1 MAQRYQC
8 DVAIIGGGI
17 AGVTAALGLLDAG
30 KSVAIFES
38 EGPERFGGSALESF
52 GGLFFVDSPEQRR
65 GRIADT
71 PELALKDWESFA
83 QFGPDEVWPRKWAA
97 HLVERATPDGR
108 DFLRAKGLSWLPV
121 VLWVER
127 GLDVPGN
134 SVPRFHLSWGTGK
147 RVVTQIIAAL
157 RAHPQSQRL
166 STHFGHRVERLETN
180 GGRVVGCA
188 GKHGGDDFTVEA
200 GAVIVAAGGIGGD
213 LAQVRKYWDPGGG
226 AKPPEMILL
235 GTHPSADG
243 HALEAAERA
252 GARLTHVGRMWNYA
266 GGVRHP
272 RPDWP
277 DHGVSL
283 VPPKSALWVDA
294 TGKRLMPPIISGFD
308 THEMVRR
315 VALAP
320 HGYTWQI
327 LNRRIALKE
336 LAASGAAWNP
346 AVRERRFLRFVL
358 DTLRGNK
365 WLVDELTTHSPDF
378 ATATSVAQLAER
390 MNAMNNPVRV
400 EAHVLE
406 DEIATFDATLDDPSW
421 ADPQRKQIE
430 TLRAYRGDR
439 LRLAKDIAIS
449 DEKAGPLIAIRE
461 HVVTRKSLGGIV
473 TDLQSRALDAKGE
486 PIAGLYAVGESAGF
500 GGGGSH
506 GWRGL
511 EGTFLLS
518 SIITARRASESI
530 GTGG

>member
-1 MAQRYQC
+1 MTQRYQC
-8 DVAIIGGGI
+8 DVAIVGGGI
-17 AGVTAALGLLDAG
+17 AGVTAALELIAAG

-38 EGPERFGGSALESF
+38 EGPNRFGGSALESF

-65 GRIADT
+65 ARIADT
-71 PELALKDWESFA
+71 PERALKDWESFA
-83 QFGPDEVWPRKWAA
+83 QFGADEVWPRRWAA

-108 DFLRAKGLSWLPV
+108 DYLRAKGLSWLPV

-127 GLDVPGN
+127 GLEVAGN
-134 SVPRFHLSWGTGK
+134 SVPRFHLSWGTGR
-147 RVVTQIIAAL
+147 RVVTQIIDAL
-157 RAHPQSQRL
+157 RAHPNAQRL
-166 STHFGHRVERLETN
+166 ATHFHHRVERIETN
-180 GGRVVGCA
+180 GGRIAGCSGRNPA
-188 GKHGGDDFTVEA
+188 TDFTVDA
-200 GAVIVAAGGIGGD
+200 GVEIVAAGGIGGN

-226 AKPPEMILL
+226 AQQPETILL

-243 HALEAAERA
+243 RVLEAAQAA
-252 GARLTHVGRMWNYA
+252 GAQLTHVGRMWNYA

-283 VPPKSALWVDA
+283 VPPKSALWTDA
-294 TGKRLMPPIISGFD
+294 TGKRLVPPIVSGFD

-315 VALAP
+315 VALSP

-327 LNRRIALKE
+327 MNRRIALKE
-336 LAASGAAWNP
+336 LAASGAVWNP
-346 AVRERRFLRFVL
+346 AVRERRLLRFVL
-358 DTLRGNK
+358 DTLGGNK
-365 WLVDELTTHSPDF
+365 WLYDELTMKSPDF
-378 ATATSVAQLAER
+378 VMAPNVAALAEK

-400 EAHVLE
+400 DAHALE
-406 DEIATFDATLDDPSW
+406 DEITRFDATLGDASS
-421 ADPQRKQIE
+421 ADPQRRQIE
-430 TLRAYRGDR
+430 TLRGYRGDR
-439 LRLAKDIAIS
+439 MRLAKNVKILDA
-449 DEKAGPLIAIRE
+449 KAGPLLAIRE

-473 TDLQSRALDAKGE
+473 TDLQSRALGANDE

-518 SIITARRASESI
+518 SIITARRAAESI
-530 GTGG
+530 AF

>member
-1 MAQRYQC
+1 MTQRYQC

-17 AGVTAALGLLDAG
+17 AGVTAALELIAAG
-30 KSVAIFES
+30 KSVAIFET
-38 EGPERFGGSALESF
+38 EGQERFGGSALESF

-65 GRIADT
+65 ARIADSC
-71 PELALKDWESFA
+71 EKALKDWESFA
-83 QFGPDEVWPRKWAA
+83 QFGADELWPRKWAA

-108 DFLRAKGLSWLPV
+108 DYLRAKGLSWLPV

-157 RAHPQSQRL
+157 RAHANAGRL
-166 STHFGHRVERLETN
+166 QTHFHHRVERLETN
-180 GGRVVGCA
+180 GGRVVGCSGKSDA
-188 GKHGGDDFTVEA
+188 GDFTVDA
-200 GAVIVAAGGIGGD
+200 GVTVVAAGGIGGS
-213 LAQVRKYWDPGGG
+213 LAQVRKHWDPGRG
-226 AKPPEMILL
+226 AKPPETVLL

-243 HALEAAERA
+243 GALEAAQA
-252 GARLTHVGRMWNYA
+252 IGAQLTHVGRMWNYA

-272 RPDWP
+272 QPDWP

-294 TGKRLMPPIISGFD
+294 TGKRLMPPIVSGFD

-346 AVRERRFLRFVL
+346 AVRDRRLLKFVL
-358 DTLRGNK
+358 DTITGNR
-365 WLVDELTTHSPDF
+365 WIVDALSKSPDF
-378 ATATSVAQLAER
+378 AAAATLGELVDK

-400 EAHVLE
+400 DANVLE
-406 DEIATFDATLDDPSW
+406 GELKTFDATLDDSSW
-421 ADPQRKQIE
+421 ADDQRKQIE

-439 LRLAKDIAIS
+439 MRLAKNIAIL
-449 DEKAGPLIAIRE
+449 DEKAAPLIAIRE

-486 PIAGLYAVGESAGF
+486 AIPGLYAAGESAGF

-518 SIITARRASESI
+518 SIITARRAAESI
-530 GTGG
+530 TGGG

>member
-1 MAQRYQC
+1 MTQRYQC
-8 DVAIIGGGI
+8 DVAIVGGGI
-17 AGVTAALGLLDAG
+17 AGVTSALELISGG
-30 KSVAIFES
+30 KSVALFET

-65 GRIADT
+65 ARIADSH
-71 PELALKDWESFA
+71 ERALKDWESFA
-83 QFGPDEVWPRKWAA
+83 QFGPDEIWPRKWAA
-97 HLVERATPDGR
+97 HLVERATADGR
-108 DFLRAKGLSWLPV
+108 DYLRAMGLSWLPV

-127 GLDVPGN
+127 GLEVPGN

-147 RVVTQIIAAL
+147 RVILQIIAAL
-157 RAHPQSQRL
+157 RAHADAARL
-166 STHFGHRVERLETN
+166 QTYFHHRVERLEIS
-180 GGRVVGCA
+180 GGRVVGCS
-188 GKHGGDDFTVEA
+188 GKHRAGDFIVDA
-200 GAVIVAAGGIGGD
+200 DSVIVAAGGIGGN
-213 LAQVRKYWDPGGG
+213 LGQVRKYWDPGGD
-226 AKPPEMILL
+226 AKPPETILI

-243 HALEAAERA
+243 GALEAAQA
-252 GARLTHVGRMWNYA
+252 IGAQLTHVGRMWNYA

-272 RPDWP
+272 HPDWP

-358 DTLRGNK
+358 DTIAGNR
-365 WLVDELTTHSPDF
+365 WLVDELTAKSPDF
-378 ATATSVAQLAER
+378 VVAPSVATLAEK
-390 MNAMNNPVRV
+390 MNAMNNPERIS
-400 EAHVLE
+400 ARALE
-406 DEIATFDATLDDPSW
+406 MEIRNFDATLKDP
-421 ADPQRKQIE
+421 AMRDPQRKQIE

-439 LRLAKDIAIS
+439 LRLAKGIAIL
-449 DEKAGPLIAIRE
+449 DDKAGPLIAIRE

-473 TDLQSRALDAKGE
+473 TDLQSRALDTKGE
-486 PIAGLYAVGESAGF
+486 AIPGLYAVGESAGF

-518 SIITARRASESI
+518 SIITARRAAEAI
-530 GTGG
+530 NRGG

>member
-1 MAQRYQC
+1 MSGKYQC

-17 AGVTAALGLLDAG
+17 AGVTAALGLIEAG

-38 EGPERFGGSALESF
+38 EGPTRFGGSALESF
-52 GGLFFVDSPEQRR
+52 GGIFFVDSPEQRR
-65 GRIADT
+65 MRIADSA
-71 PELALKDWESFA
+71 EGALKDWESFA
-83 QFGPDEVWPRKWAA
+83 QFGDDEVWPRKWAA

-134 SVPRFHLSWGTGK
+134 SVPRFHLSWGSGE

-157 RAHPQSQRL
+157 RGHANASRL
-166 STHFGHRVERLETN
+166 QCHFNHRVERLETN
-180 GGRVVGCA
+180 GGAVVGCA
-188 GKHGGDDFTVEA
+188 GKNGAEDFSVEA
-200 GAVIVAAGGIGGD
+200 GAVIVAAGGIGGN

-226 AKPPEMILL
+226 AKPPETILL

-243 HALEAAERA
+243 RALEAAASA
-252 GARLTHVGRMWNYA
+252 GAQLTHVGRMWNYA
-266 GGVRHP
+266 GGVHHP
-272 RPDWP
+272 QPDWP

-294 TGKRLMPPIISGFD
+294 TGKRLLPPIVSGFD

-315 VALAP
+315 VAQAP

-358 DTLRGNK
+358 DTIAGNR
-365 WLVDELTTHSPDF
+365 WLVDALSRSPDF
-378 ATATSVAQLAER
+378 VIAADVDQLIQR
-390 MNAMNNPVRV
+390 MNAMNNP
-400 EAHVLE
+400 ASIDGPVLQR
-406 DEIATFDATLDDPSW
+406 EIEQFDATLGDPAW
-421 ADPQRKQIE
+421 ADPQRQQIE
-430 TLRAYRGDR
+430 TLRGYRGDR
-439 LRLAKDIAIS
+439 LRLAKDVAIL
-449 DEKAGPLIAIRE
+449 DAKAGPLLAIRE

-486 PIAGLYAVGESAGF
+486 PIPGLYAVGEAAGF

-518 SIITARRASESI
+518 CIITARRAAEAI
-530 GTGG
+530 A